1 MRIFGVGGGVKN
13 VLVSFVHFVWLLV
26 CSLFLIF
33 LGYFFKISTYKV
45 EGEAFQFQIYQAVNR
60 HLRWHRCR
68 LFCYQ
73 YLGCHSVHFDS
84 FFIVLLNQ
92 FSWDCF
98 KLLKMLIYRFAI
110 QSAPNRYWVLHWIS
124 FTIKASSNCEVSDP
138 LNRIP

>member
-1 MRIFGVGGGVKN
+1 MLCVIAMRNLRWCESLEWGGGSKISWFLLFILFDCLFVPCFF
-13 VLVSFVHFVWLLV
+13 VL
-26 CSLFLIF
+26 F

-45 EGEAFQFQIYQAVNR
+45 EGEAFHFQIYQAVNR

-98 KLLKMLIYRFAI
+98 KLLKNVNLQICDPVSTKPLLSSSLNIIYY
-110 QSAPNRYWVLHWIS
+110 QS
-124 FTIKASSNCEVSDP
+124 
-138 LNRIP
+138 

>member
-13 VLVSFVHFVWLLV
+13 FLVSFVHFVWLLV
-26 CSLFLIF
+26 CSLVFCVF

-45 EGEAFQFQIYQAVNR
+45 EGEAFHFQIYQAVNR

-98 KLLKMLIYRFAI
+98 KLLKNVNLQICDPVSTKPLLSSSLNIIYY
-110 QSAPNRYWVLHWIS
+110 QS
-124 FTIKASSNCEVSDP
+124 
-138 LNRIP
+138 

>member
-1 MRIFGVGGGVKN
+1 MLCVIAMRNLRWCESLEWGGGGQKF
-13 VLVSFVHFVWLLV
+13 LGFFCSFCLIA
-26 CSLFLIF
+26 CLFLVFNFF
-33 LGYFFKISTYKV
+33 LRYFFKISTYKV
-45 EGEAFQFQIYQAVNR
+45 EGEAFHFQIYQAVNR

-98 KLLKMLIYRFAI
+98 KLLKNVNLQICDPVSTKPLLSSSLNIMYY
-110 QSAPNRYWVLHWIS
+110 QS
-124 FTIKASSNCEVSDP
+124 
-138 LNRIP
+138 

>member
-1 MRIFGVGGGVKN
+1 MLCVIAMRNLRWCESLEWGGVKN
-13 VLVSFVHFVWLLV
+13 FLVSFVHFVWLLV
-26 CSLFLIF
+26 CSLFFCVF

-45 EGEAFQFQIYQAVNR
+45 EGKAFQFQIYQAVNR

-92 FSWDCF
+92 YSWDCF
-98 KLLKMLIYRFAI
+98 KLLKNVNLQICDPVSTKPLLSSSLNIIYY
-110 QSAPNRYWVLHWIS
+110 QS
-124 FTIKASSNCEVSDP
+124 
-138 LNRIP
+138 

>member
-1 MRIFGVGGGVKN
+1 MPCVIYVGANLWSGGGGQKF
-13 VLVSFVHFVWLLV
+13 LGFFCSFCLIA
-26 CSLFLIF
+26 CLFLVGFF

-45 EGEAFQFQIYQAVNR
+45 EGEAFHFQIYQAVNR

-98 KLLKMLIYRFAI
+98 KLLKNVNLQICDPVSTKPLLSSSLNIIYY
-110 QSAPNRYWVLHWIS
+110 QS
-124 FTIKASSNCEVSDP
+124 
-138 LNRIP
+138 